1 MSAPQV
7 KTHWKQLVDPRFVG
21 VYALPNGED
30 MTVTI
35 KYVQKETITMMGG
48 KKEDHSLAYLVET
61 KPLILNSTNSKT
73 IEKLY
78 GPYIEDWAGRRIT
91 LYASTTKLGSD
102 MVECLRIRAKVP
114 QDVKET
120 LTDARMDKALAAVKK
135 GDFAADTL
143 RVKYALT
150 DAQAERLAQVEAELA
165 SGVEAAPNDPGAEPE
180 AA

>member
-1 MSAPQV
+1 MTAAP

-35 KYVQKETITMMGG
+35 RYVQKETITMMGG
-48 KKEDHSLAYLVET
+48 KKEDHSLAYLLET

-91 LYASTTKLGSD
+91 LYASTTKLGNE

-114 QDVKET
+114 AEVKEA
-120 LTDARMDKALAAVKK
+120 LPDARMDKALQAVRK
-135 GDFAADTL
+135 GDFAAATL

-150 DAQAERLAQVEAELA
+150 EAQETCLAALEAELA
-165 SGVEAAPNDPGAEPE
+165 TPPAAAPADAAEAA
-180 AA
+180 

>member
-1 MSAPQV
+1 MNAPAV
-7 KTHWKQLVDPRFVG
+7 KTHWKQLIDPRFVG

-78 GPYIEDWAGRRIT
+78 GPYIEDWAGRKIT
-91 LYASTTKLGSD
+91 LYASTTKLGSE

-114 QDVKET
+114 AEVKAA
-120 LTDARMDKALAAVKK
+120 LPGPRMNAALQAVREGKYS
-135 GDFAADTL
+135 AESL

-150 DAQAERLAQVEAELA
+150 PDQEASLAALELELA
-165 SGVEAAPNDPGAEPE
+165 AKPEGA
-180 AA
+180 

>member
-1 MSAPQV
+1 MTEPV

-21 VYALPNGED
+21 VYALPNGQD

-48 KKEDHSLAYLVET
+48 KKEDHSLAHLVET
-61 KPLILNSTNSKT
+61 KPLILNVTNQKT

-91 LYASTTKLGSD
+91 LYASTTKLGSE

-114 QDVKET
+114 PEAKET
-120 LTDARMDKALAAVKK
+120 LTDARMDKALQAVRK

-143 RVKYALT
+143 RVKYALSQ
-150 DAQAERLAQVEAELA
+150 AQAARLAEVEAGLA
-165 SGVEAAPNDPGAEPE
+165 QAPGAAPQEAA
-180 AA
+180 

>member
-1 MSAPQV
+1 MNAPV
-7 KTHWKQLVDPRFVG
+7 KTHWKQLIDPRFLG

-48 KKEDHSLAYLVET
+48 KKEDHSLAYMVET

-78 GPYIEDWAGRRIT
+78 GPYIEDWAGKRIT
-91 LYASTTKLGSD
+91 LYASTTKLGSE

-114 QDVKET
+114 AVVKET
-120 LTDARMDKALAAVKK
+120 LTDARMTKAVEAVKK
-135 GDFAADTL
+135 GDFSAETL

-150 DAQAERLAQVEAELA
+150 PAQEASLAQVEAELA
-165 SGVEAAPNDPGAEPE
+165 VQAPAADGTPE
-180 AA
+180 AGA

>member
-1 MSAPQV
+1 MNAPAM
-7 KTHWKQLVDPRFVG
+7 KTHWKQLIDPRFVG

-61 KPLILNSTNSKT
+61 KPLILNTTNSKT

-91 LYASTTKLGSD
+91 LYASTTKLGSE
-102 MVECLRIRAKVP
+102 MVECLRIRTKVP
-114 QDVKET
+114 AEVKEP
-120 LTDARMDKALAAVKK
+120 LTDARMDKALAAVRK
-135 GDFAADTL
+135 GDFAAATI

-150 DAQAERLAQVEAELA
+150 DSQVARLAEVEAELA
-165 SGVEAAPNDPGAEPE
+165 APAPQPEQAGAEPE